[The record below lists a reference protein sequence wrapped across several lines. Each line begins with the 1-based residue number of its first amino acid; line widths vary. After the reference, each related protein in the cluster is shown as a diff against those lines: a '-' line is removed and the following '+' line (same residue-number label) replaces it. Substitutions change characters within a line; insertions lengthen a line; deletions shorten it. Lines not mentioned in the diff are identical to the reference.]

1 MATHGVTNL
10 YNSGLPRM
18 AKSAIVTGTA
28 SALPTHLDLMIKHS
42 PCPPAAWPCLLRPA
56 HSPARRAGLVL
67 AGLALASSASVA
79 QGVSSLK
86 EAVQRAVLNHPEV
99 KFRHHNVAASL
110 AEQDAA
116 KGGWR
121 PTIDLEVGSGRE
133 STLTP
138 AISAARNYTHSQAS
152 IQLRQTLFD
161 GFTTQ
166 REVRRLGYSRQAAYY
181 DLLAT
186 TDQIGLE
193 AARAYIDVLRY
204 RELVELA
211 KANYASHSDVHTKLG
226 SRVAAGVG
234 RRVDLE
240 QAAGRMA
247 LAESNWLT
255 EVSNLHDVTARYQRL
270 TGELPGDALAAV
282 PQLDKFVPARNVF
295 LTDAIRNNPEFL
307 STVANLRAYRADADV
322 RRAEYSPKLELR
334 ASQRMDRDKD
344 GIPGNYRDSAIQLV
358 MNFNLYRGGSDSA
371 RVNQY
376 VAKMNAAYELR
387 DKACRDI
394 RQTAQIAYN
403 DVNRL
408 QQQLEFLAQH
418 ELSTAKAREA
428 YRQQFDI
435 GQRSLLDL
443 LDTEN
448 ELYQARRALAA
459 ADFDL
464 HLARLRVLASS
475 GALLSALDLRPLP
488 AELPANSSD
497 AHTDDALMQCS
508 TELPAVMT
516 LDKDKLP
523 KVDITQ
529 AVPVVPRAPVAPPAP
544 NECAK
549 TSSAL
554 EAWAAAWNRKD
565 LSAYMGAYSDKF
577 VPPQGL
583 SQAAWGTLRKKRLSK
598 QGSLTAALSN
608 IKTVSCA
615 GGAAEMAFTQS
626 YGSDDYR
633 DVVEKTLSME
643 FVKGTWKITRET
655 VTKGRTF

>member
-1 MATHGVTNL
+1 
-10 YNSGLPRM
+10 
-18 AKSAIVTGTA
+18 
-28 SALPTHLDLMIKHS
+28 
-42 PCPPAAWPCLLRPA
+42 
-56 HSPARRAGLVL
+56 LV
-67 AGLALASSASVA
+67 GLALACGASVA
-79 QGVSSLK
+79 QGVTSLK
-86 EAVQRAVLNHPEV
+86 EAVERAVLNHPEV
-99 KFRHHNVAASL
+99 KYRHHNVAASL
-110 AEQDAA
+110 AEQQAA

-121 PTIDLEVGSGRE
+121 PTIDFEAGSGRE

-138 AISAARNYTHSQAS
+138 AISASRNYTHSLAS

-161 GFTTQ
+161 GFATQ

-186 TDQIGLE
+186 SDQIGLE
-193 AARAYIDVLRY
+193 AARAYIDVQRY
-204 RELVELA
+204 RELVNLA
-211 KANYASHSDVHTKLG
+211 KANYASHADVHAKLG

-270 TGELPGDALAAV
+270 TGELPADALAAV
-282 PQLDKFVPARNVF
+282 PELDKFVPGRAIF
-295 LTDAIRNNPEFL
+295 LPDAIRNNPEFL
-307 STVANLRAYRADADV
+307 SAVASLRAYRADADV

-344 GIPGNYRDSAIQLV
+344 GIAGNYRDSAIQLV

-376 VAKMNAAYELR
+376 VAKMNAAHELR

-403 DVNRL
+403 DANRL
-408 QQQLEFLAQH
+408 QQQLGFLAQH
-418 ELSTAKAREA
+418 ELSTSKAREA

-448 ELYQARRALAA
+448 ELYQARRALAS

-464 HLARLRVLASS
+464 HLAKLRVLAVS
-475 GALLSALDLRPLP
+475 GLLLPALQLRPLQ
-488 AELPANSSD
+488 AELPADDSD
-497 AHTDDALMQCS
+497 AQPDDALMHCS
-508 TELPAVMT
+508 TELPPVMT
-516 LDKDKLP
+516 LDKDRLP
-523 KVDITQ
+523 RVDITQ
-529 AVPVVPRAPVAPPAP
+529 PAPPLVRAPAPSPADP
-544 NECAK
+544 GDCSK
-549 TSSAL
+549 TAAAV
-554 EAWAAAWNRKD
+554 EAWSGAWNRKD
-565 LSAYMGAYSDKF
+565 VAAYLGSYSDKF
-577 VPPQGL
+577 VPAQGL
-583 SQAAWGTLRKKRLSK
+583 THATWETLRKKRLSK
-598 QGSLTAALSN
+598 QGALTTTISN
-608 IKTVSCA
+608 IKSLSCA
-615 GGAAEMAFTQS
+615 GGAAELAFTQS

-633 DVVEKTLSME
+633 DVVEKTLSMV
-643 FVKGTWKITRET
+643 FVNGAWKIARET

>member
-1 MATHGVTNL
+1 
-10 YNSGLPRM
+10 
-18 AKSAIVTGTA
+18 
-28 SALPTHLDLMIKHS
+28 MIKHS
-42 PCPPAAWPCLLRPA
+42 PCPPASCPGPRHSALLPTL
-56 HSPARRAGLVL
+56 RAGLLL
-67 AGLALASSASVA
+67 AGLSLIGGASVA
-79 QGVSSLK
+79 QGVNSLK
-86 EAVQRAVLNHPEV
+86 DAVERTILNHPEV

-110 AEQDAA
+110 AEQQAA

-121 PTIDLEVGSGRE
+121 PTIDLEVGAGRE

-138 AISAARNYTHSQAS
+138 AITASRNYNHSQAS

-161 GFTTQ
+161 GFATQ

-181 DLLAT
+181 ELLT
-186 TDQIGLE
+186 TSEQIGLE
-193 AARAYIDVLRY
+193 AARAYIDVQRY

-211 KANYASHSDVHTKLG
+211 KANYASHADVHTKLG
-226 SRVAAGVG
+226 SRVSAGVG

-255 EVSNLHDVTARYQRL
+255 EVSNLHDVSARYQRL
-270 TGELPGDALAAV
+270 TGEMPADTLAGV
-282 PQLDKFVPARNVF
+282 PQLDKFLPARNVF
-295 LTDAIRNNPEFL
+295 LPDAIRNNPEFL
-307 STVANLRAYRADADV
+307 GTVANLRANRADADV
-322 RRAEYSPKLELR
+322 RRAQLSPTLELR
-334 ASQRMDRDKD
+334 ASQSADRDKD
-344 GIPGNYRDSAIQLV
+344 GIPGKYRDSAIQLV

-371 RVNQY
+371 RVDQY

-408 QQQLEFLAQH
+408 QQQLGFLAQH

-459 ADFDL
+459 AEFDL
-464 HLARLRVLASS
+464 HLARLRVLAAS

-488 AELPANSSD
+488 AELPADSSD
-497 AHTDDALMQCS
+497 AQSEDALMQCS
-508 TELPAVMT
+508 TDLPAVMM

-529 AVPVVPRAPVAPPAP
+529 AVPVVPRAPAAPVAP
-544 NECAK
+544 NECSL
-549 TSSAL
+549 TGSAL
-554 EAWAAAWNRKD
+554 QAWAAAWNRKD
-565 LSAYMGAYSDKF
+565 LSAYLGAYSDKF

-583 SQAAWGTLRKKRLSK
+583 SHAAWETLRKKRLSK
-598 QGSLTAALSN
+598 QGNLTATLTN

-615 GGAAEMAFTQS
+615 GGATEMTFTQS

-633 DVVEKTLSME
+633 DVVEKTLAME
-643 FVKGTWKITRET
+643 FNKGAWKITRET
-655 VTKGRTF
+655 VTKGRTY